1 VYKGHSSAKSAR
13 AYLND
18 VAKQLATKFP
28 IIAKSRRYQN
38 GTPTFG
44 DVLFVRDGNAKESKE
59 LFRFLEKSEWI
70 YLCELNNH
78 VNYALHNVSL
88 PIDAQGKMKMNAPAD
103 HCKVPLLQSVAKK
116 VGLVNEKKD
125 LVVTTSEENS
135 SDSSTTSTPERKGSE
150 ASSSGQ
156 SVEGSAGGERKKR
169 GRHR

>member
-1 VYKGHSSAKSAR
+1 MYKGHSSAKSAR

-38 GTPTFG
+38 GIPTFG
-44 DVLFVRDGNAKESKE
+44 DVRDQNGKESNK
-59 LFRFLEKSEWI
+59 LFHLLENSEWA